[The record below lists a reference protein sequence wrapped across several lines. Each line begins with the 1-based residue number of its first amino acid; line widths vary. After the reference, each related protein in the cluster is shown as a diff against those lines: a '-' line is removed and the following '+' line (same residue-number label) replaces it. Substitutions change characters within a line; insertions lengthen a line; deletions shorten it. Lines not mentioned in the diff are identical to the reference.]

1 MNKII
6 KFPDQIYDEN
16 LFVSD
21 QIQSQTKNV
30 TSQQVLLQ
38 QAIQCFIGLDCF
50 QLVIDKFFDPE
61 LSELSKE

>member
-6 KFPDQIYDEN
+6 KFPDQIYDKN

-21 QIQSQTKNV
+21 QIQTKNV
-30 TSQQVLLQ
+30 TSQQVLLE

-50 QLVIDKFFDPE
+50 Q
-61 LSELSKE
+61 